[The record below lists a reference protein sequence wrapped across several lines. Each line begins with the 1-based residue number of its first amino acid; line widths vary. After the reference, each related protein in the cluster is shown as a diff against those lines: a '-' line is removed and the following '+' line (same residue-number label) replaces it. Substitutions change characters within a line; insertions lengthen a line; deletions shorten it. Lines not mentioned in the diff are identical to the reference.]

1 MKLDDCTFLSLNV
14 RGLRSYSKR
23 TAVFTW
29 LRRKKAD
36 IIFLQ
41 ETYSTLEVEN
51 TWKAEWRGKV
61 YFSHGT
67 NHSRG
72 TMILIRDDLE
82 FDFEN
87 VEIDPNGRSILLEA
101 TVQGFPL
108 LLLNI
113 YAPNT
118 LGQQKHF
125 FSSVLQ
131 NLNDHA
137 DIMTERAILI
147 GGDFNLFFDTHL
159 DCDGGNPQLKEDP
172 LKLVRDLKMNYD
184 LTDIWRI
191 RNPASRR
198 YTWRQK
204 NPLIQRRLDF
214 WLVSDGLQE
223 DIESVDI
230 IASIK
235 SDHSAITLR
244 IISIDQ
250 HKRGPSFWKFNS
262 TLVDDPNYCKLI
274 SDLYLKWNCLK
285 GKGLKSNNYLDWFS
299 LVDAIPIKWKQA
311 ELLGPNNEPCSPDS
325 DQLKLVFDSREMKIT
340 QITSK
345 MFYNILSTKL
355 HEKPTA
361 QERYNLI
368 FSDIRINW
376 KEIYALPFIVALD
389 TRTREFQL
397 KILHRILTTNVMLK
411 KVWLSGISRVY
422 FWQRRRGNS
431 RTFIL
436 SLSLFHSFLVRSH

>member
-1 MKLDDCTFLSLNV
+1 LKATTYPKTRDSSTIKVNQYYITCT
-14 RGLRSYSKR
+14 
-23 TAVFTW
+23 
-29 LRRKKAD
+29 
-36 IIFLQ
+36 
-41 ETYSTLEVEN
+41 STLPFVNNKLETPHDILNQIIWNNE
-51 TWKAEWRGKV
+51 AIKV
-61 YFSHGT
+61 NNKSCYYPQY
-67 NHSRG
+67 
-72 TMILIRDDLE
+72 I
-82 FDFEN
+82 
-87 VEIDPNGRSILLEA
+87 EIGI
-101 TVQGFPL
+101 
-108 LLLNI
+108 
-113 YAPNT
+113 
-118 LGQQKHF
+118 QK
-125 FSSVLQ
+125 
-131 NLNDHA
+131 
-137 DIMTERAILI
+137 
-147 GGDFNLFFDTHL
+147 
-159 DCDGGNPQLKEDP
+159 
-172 LKLVRDLKMNYD
+172 VRDMMN
-184 LTDIWRI
+184 
-191 RNPASRR
+191 
-198 YTWRQK
+198 
-204 NPLIQRRLDF
+204 
-214 WLVSDGLQE
+214 SDG
-223 DIESVDI
+223 
-230 IASIK
+230 K
-235 SDHSAITLR
+235 FLR
-244 IISIDQ
+244 
-250 HKRGPSFWKFNS
+250 
-262 TLVDDPNYCKLI
+262 
-274 SDLYLKWNCLK
+274 WNCLK